1 MEHPFFPKCERKSKK
16 CGRKR
21 LYADSKISPD
31 LIQDVFSATLPHIKG
46 DFCHSWHK
54 LHWSAGIGS
63 CWTYSAKDHR
73 PQTSMMPPSKT
84 YKTHKRKLNSV
95 SETGFGPSRK
105 PRAACRGAADRAHL
119 RTWALGVIQRYSRCQ
134 KNVKHPREGVI
145 LLSVVT
151 YKHVSFK
158 TQHKFII
165 FFLNCQKFERTCRHF
180 HNLNVL
186 L

>member
-1 MEHPFFPKCERKSKK
+1 MCSRQHSHTLKE
-16 CGRKR
+16 
-21 LYADSKISPD
+21 ISVTLGTSCTD
-31 LIQDVFSATLPHIKG
+31 QLVSAAVGLTLPRTTDLKLVWCLLVKLTKHI
-46 DFCHSWHK
+46 
-54 LHWSAGIGS
+54 
-63 CWTYSAKDHR
+63 
-73 PQTSMMPPSKT
+73 
-84 YKTHKRKLNSV
+84 KRKLNSV

-119 RTWALGVIQRYSRCQ
+119 RTWGLGVIQRYSRCQ